1 MHNLSRPAKC
11 TVDLMTK
18 LPYWTDD
25 VKSALKSQII
35 ELLTKKTWGR
45 VFEVS
50 YGRTSIN
57 RRALTLR
64 CTSKVKPHCG
74 TRGGFEGI
82 PLPWVFDR
90 LQYFETILASVKSL
104 WSSLRDEVYFM
115 GGGAAEGL
123 WRHQTWWPFW
133 LPSCILSRIRNQVKT
148 VRIYIFLCTA
158 CKITQK

>member
-57 RRALTLR
+57 RKALTLT

-74 TRGGFEGI
+74 TRGGVEGI

-90 LQYFETILASVKSL
+90 LQHFETILPSVKSL
-104 WSSLRDEVYFM
+104 CGSSLREEVYFM
-115 GGGAAEGL
+115 GGAAAAEGL
-123 WRHQTWWPFW
+123 WHLQTWCPFW
-133 LPSCILSRIRNQVKT
+133 LLS
-148 VRIYIFLCTA
+148 IYIHVFVVA
-158 CKITQK
+158 V

>member
-18 LPYWTDD
+18 LPYCTDD
-25 VKSALKSQII
+25 IRSALKSQII

-50 YGRTSIN
+50 YGRISIN

-64 CTSKVKPHCG
+64 CTSKVKPHCR
-74 TRGGFEGI
+74 TRGEGGSWRNP
-82 PLPWVFDR
+82 PLRVFDM
-90 LQYFETILASVKSL
+90 LQYFETILPSVKSL
-104 WSSLRDEVYFM
+104 WSSLRDEVHFM

-123 WRHQTWWPFW
+123 WCHQTWWPFW
-133 LPSCILSRIRNQVKT
+133 PPSCFLSRIINQVKT
-148 VRIYIFLCTA
+148 VRINIFCA
-158 CKITQK
+158 QHVK

>member
-1 MHNLSRPAKC
+1 MHNPSRPAKR

-18 LPYWTDD
+18 LPYCTDA

-35 ELLTKKTWGR
+35 ELLTKNTWGR

-64 CTSKVKPHCG
+64 CTSKVNPNYG
-74 TRGGFEGI
+74 TGGGVEGI
-82 PLPWVFDR
+82 HPPPLWVFYI
-90 LQYFETILASVKSL
+90 LQYFQTILPSVKSL
-104 WSSLRDEVYFM
+104 WSSLRDEVYLM

-123 WRHQTWWPFW
+123 WRHQTWRPFW
-133 LPSCILSRIRNQVKT
+133 LPSCIFIKN
-148 VRIYIFLCTA
+148 
-158 CKITQK
+158 

>member
-1 MHNLSRPAKC
+1 MHNPSPPAKC

-18 LPYWTDD
+18 LPYCTDD

-35 ELLTKKTWGR
+35 ELLTKNTWGR

-74 TRGGFEGI
+74 TRGELKES
-82 PLPWVFDR
+82 PLEFLICYSILKRFCLQLKAFDLLYEMRYILWVAVLLKVCDVTKHGGHFGCHLVFYRELEIR
-90 LQYFETILASVKSL
+90 LKQWELIFFV
-104 WSSLRDEVYFM
+104 
-115 GGGAAEGL
+115 
-123 WRHQTWWPFW
+123 
-133 LPSCILSRIRNQVKT
+133 RNM
-148 VRIYIFLCTA
+148 
-158 CKITQK
+158 